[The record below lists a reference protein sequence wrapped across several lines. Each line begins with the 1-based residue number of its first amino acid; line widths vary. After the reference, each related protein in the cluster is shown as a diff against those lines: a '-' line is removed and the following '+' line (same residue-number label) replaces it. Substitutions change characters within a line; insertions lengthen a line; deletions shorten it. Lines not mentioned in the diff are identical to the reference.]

1 MKMFVK
7 NSDLKIGGQQ
17 DYSAV
22 AEISFSGGE
31 LNRVSEN
38 NWRTF
43 LTGIKVTFEI
53 KVFFDRSSTL
63 SLCLSFLRFITS
75 ILDDFLIE

>member
-7 NSDLKIGGQQ
+7 NSDLKIGGEQ

-38 NWRTF
+38 N
-43 LTGIKVTFEI
+43 
-53 KVFFDRSSTL
+53 
-63 SLCLSFLRFITS
+63 
-75 ILDDFLIE
+75 